1 MNISYNIGLH
11 FLAALFISCTMT
23 GRNENYPKVHEP
35 YVKESVQS
43 NINHPNVNSRAKQ
56 RTLPRKHDTNH
67 IIPATEIFKRYNSA
81 VFMIFTT
88 DGYQAYQGSG
98 FFISKN
104 GLAVSNYHV
113 FKGTT
118 VGYEIIKLADGRQ
131 YKIDRVIAKSE
142 ADDYILFQIKGKFNY
157 IPISQRQCEVG
168 ERVYTIGS
176 PKGLE
181 NTFASGEISQIR
193 NDDFIQ
199 ISCPIDHG
207 SSGGAL
213 INQYGEAIGITT
225 GGHDDSGANLNFAK
239 NIHVVP
245 FKGSINECN

>member
-1 MNISYNIGLH
+1 MKHLYYFYVIVVLLGLQGCRK
-11 FLAALFISCTMT
+11 AAS
-23 GRNENYPKVHEP
+23 
-35 YVKESVQS
+35 
-43 NINHPNVNSRAKQ
+43 SREHLRGDSKAEMQ
-56 RTLPRKHDTNH
+56 EDVTLPIAEKENVQKSNKGRTYS
-67 IIPATEIFKRYNSA
+67 ATELFKRYNSA
-81 VFMIFTT
+81 VFMVFTT
-88 DGYQAYQGSG
+88 DGYNAYQGSG
-98 FFISKN
+98 FFISAD

-113 FKGTT
+113 FKGTG
-118 VGYEIIKLADGRQ
+118 VGYEIIKLSDGRQ
-131 YKIDRVIAKSE
+131 YKIEKVLAKSE
-142 ADDYILFQIKGKFNY
+142 TDDFILFRIKGQFNY

-193 NDDFIQ
+193 DGNFIQ

-225 GGHDDSGANLNFAK
+225 GGRDDSGANLNFAK
-239 NIHVVP
+239 DIHVVP
-245 FKGSINECN
+245 YRMEK